1 MAGDIVGPD
10 GVKIKIQK
18 VEITLDPVRGL
29 NVDVPDDPI
38 LALGLL
44 DMGRAVIY
52 AKLQVKQSPITRVK

>member
-10 GVKIKIQK
+10 GVKIKVSK

-44 DMGRAVIY
+44 DMARAVIY
-52 AKLQVKQSPITRVK
+52 TRLQVKKSPITRVR